1 MKALMNLLFVC
12 SKNQWRSPTAERIY
26 QDHPNLNVRSAGI
39 SQSARKLINSIDI
52 NWSDIIFVMENK
64 HKSYITDHFR
74 DQLNNKRLIVL
85 DIPDEYQYMD
95 DELIKWLTES
105 VNAYLLQHMR

>member
-1 MKALMNLLFVC
+1 
-12 SKNQWRSPTAERIY
+12 
-26 QDHPNLNVRSAGI
+26 
-39 SQSARKLINSIDI
+39 
-52 NWSDIIFVMENK
+52 MENK

-74 DQLNNKRLIVL
+74 DQINNKRLIVL

-105 VNAYLLQHMR
+105 VNAYLLQYMR